1 MATFMALIPIALV
14 LRHVPKNISIVA
26 ELINCWCWYPPKG
39 DGMKTSGSIERQEE
53 RKKALRERPAF
64 HLIRTVPCQFLVEKD
79 TVAASPA
86 RRSYVLISSS
96 LGNPAIRVVG
106 RRMMSQLR

>member
-1 MATFMALIPIALV
+1 
-14 LRHVPKNISIVA
+14 VPNNISIVA

-53 RKKALRERPAF
+53 RKKAEGKARVSPAQNS
-64 HLIRTVPCQFLVEKD
+64 CQFLVEKD

-106 RRMMSQLR
+106 RRTMPQLR